1 MLVLN
6 CQCHGHVARCSSP
19 LPPQFHDDGMV
30 GHQRLRGRL
39 KVALVRE
46 LFDSYGDAVLMGWVE
61 VLINQSIDYENYFT
75 IV

>member
-1 MLVLN
+1 
-6 CQCHGHVARCSSP
+6 
-19 LPPQFHDDGMV
+19 MV